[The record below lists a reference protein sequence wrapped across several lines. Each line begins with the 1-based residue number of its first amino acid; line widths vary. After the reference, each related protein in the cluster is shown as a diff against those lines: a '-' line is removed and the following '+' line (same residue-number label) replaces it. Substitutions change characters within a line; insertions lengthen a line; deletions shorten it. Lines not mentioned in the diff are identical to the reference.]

1 MTEAVRIRRNSVF
14 SLFSISVRL
23 LANVIV
29 FWIIGSY
36 YGPKIFGQFTAAHT
50 LATIFIL
57 FADFGLDILLTTEI
71 ARNKKNAVELFQKFF
86 SIKIVF
92 AFFALIAMW
101 VVSLSLDFSS
111 DVRLLIL
118 IFSFYVPLTTL
129 TNFLFALY
137 KGFEKL
143 EYETG
148 VSLIVNV
155 TLLVIVIVL
164 LIVHVNVIYIA
175 YSFVITRLIGF
186 LVAFTFSFNLLP
198 TIKYKITFVRWKE
211 LKDKVIIFG
220 LTLLFGTL
228 FFQLDTILL
237 SIWKGDKD
245 VGIYQA
251 AFKLIALPL
260 VIPDILINALLPVL
274 TRLNEDNEQ
283 KWIKLEVLL
292 NKTLTFI
299 SIPLS
304 IILFIFSDYIINFIY
319 PINEYSDAI
328 PILRIFAIILFFRF
342 AVESFALMLT
352 TSNRQKIR
360 MIIVFLGTVLN
371 LGLNYFVIPKYGPFG
386 AAVISLITNILIGI
400 GYIIPN
406 FRYFQKWIFNVQ
418 YITTIIISFLF
429 SLILWQIRSFYPL
442 LQILVII
449 SFTLPIIIKYSYTK
463 EEKKLILFDGL
474 SVKSI
479 FKNIKTNKKYK

>member
-352 TSNRQKIR
+352 TSNRQKR
-360 MIIVFLGTVLN
+360 RAM
-371 LGLNYFVIPKYGPFG
+371 
-386 AAVISLITNILIGI
+386 
-400 GYIIPN
+400 
-406 FRYFQKWIFNVQ
+406 RYVC
-418 YITTIIISFLF
+418 IIS
-429 SLILWQIRSFYPL
+429 Q
-442 LQILVII
+442 Q
-449 SFTLPIIIKYSYTK
+449 
-463 EEKKLILFDGL
+463 
-474 SVKSI
+474 
-479 FKNIKTNKKYK
+479 